1 MERQSPVKIPGLW
14 VKEPSI
20 KTRTELMSLRKSQIL
35 PDLSFDLDG
44 DGVVGAHDLVLASQ
58 FDKDKDGKLNA
69 VEREQAMRALS
80 QGFSQKFVWGC
91 ESSGLNRSFRLVQ
104 KRGKVIN
111 DEDFGVIRDT
121 YPKYATN
128 DKTLTRSQLEEFR
141 KKQDREEAKK
151 NELRINT
158 VTKKELTADEFL
170 CKEHYVDTPQY
181 NSIAEKKEI
190 DRKVARGRVGLTD
203 EPKDIKIQQVLYEY
217 KRDPRNLS
225 LTEMKNK
232 QRESLIQNLNATA
245 DFNHV
250 TFYEKVEK
258 EKNFGGKTGRN
269 LRDVVSERKK
279 RDVGHLEETFTQK
292 VSGIHGK
299 ELPKFGENLK
309 GYDEFAPDNSVFNP
323 FEGYKNQFYRSEERG
338 EEISM
343 KPTQV
348 LHEVGENDTKNKIVS
363 KFSDYYVQFM
373 PHTGKSQQV
382 YQEKLR
388 LSQVKIGEKKQFRF
402 LSHNEITP
410 PITQRLLQKVN
421 SPSSKFKNITSTGF
435 TFK

>member
-1 MERQSPVKIPGLW
+1 MENKLPVKIPALW
-14 VKEPSI
+14 VKEPAI
-20 KTRTELMSLRKSQIL
+20 RTRTELISLRKSQIL

-58 FDKDKDGKLNA
+58 FDKDKDGKLNPA
-69 VEREQAMRALS
+69 EREQAFRALS
-80 QGFSQKFVWGC
+80 QGFSQSFVWGC

-121 YPKYATN
+121 YPKFLTN
-128 DKTLTRSQLEEFR
+128 DKTLTKSQLEDIR
-141 KKQDREEAKK
+141 KTQDRAEAMK
-151 NELRINT
+151 NEMRINT
-158 VTKKELTADEFL
+158 VTKKELAAESFL
-170 CKEHYVDTPQY
+170 CKENYVNEPKY

-190 DRKVARGRVGLTD
+190 NRKVARGRIGLTE
-203 EPKDIKIQQVLYEY
+203 EPRDLKTQEVKFEY
-217 KRDPRNLS
+217 LRDPRNLS
-225 LTEMKNK
+225 LTEMRSK
-232 QRESLIQNLNATA
+232 QREDLIQTLNATA

-258 EKNFGGKTGRN
+258 DKNFPGKIGRN

-279 RDVGHLEETFTQK
+279 RDVGHLEETFVTH

-309 GYDEFAPDNSVFNP
+309 ISQDEDSSLTVFNP
-323 FEGYKNQFYRSEERG
+323 FEGYKNQFYRTDEKDDG
-338 EEISM
+338 IPM

-348 LHEVGENDTKNKIVS
+348 FHEVPEKDAKNKIVS

-373 PHTGKSQQV
+373 PHAGKSQEI

-388 LSQVKIGEKKQFRF
+388 LSQVKMGEKKQFRF

-421 SPSSKFKNITSTGF
+421 SPTSKFKNITSTGF